1 MTSFSENITLQINI
15 SAGDIAYAKQTVHKQ
30 IEVHSQITERLL
42 IVDCIRPQKTK
53 VIDPEILFPEPE
65 YSKKVAKIIEIGKY
79 FEQTGLFKKVYYLK
93 KEDNLIKQLAK
104 KYQHSF
110 FTETHDSRAVTIMGY
125 WAGIE
130 LTETR
135 YVLHYDA
142 DMLIYQQKGYDWAID
157 AQKKMETMPEI
168 IISAPRNAPPS
179 EKTGDVP
186 TFHQGRPI
194 ESHDDYWVNDW
205 FAARCYLIDK
215 QKLSRYLPL
224 LRGKMLLEAMARKLT
239 NRSFPLAAEQIMFK
253 RIGSLGGSR
262 LILKTED
269 AWILHPV
276 YKKKEFVSTL
286 PRIFELI
293 DSNNIPEAQKGWED
307 MKWDIWKEF
316 LEKRNNK

>member
-1 MTSFSENITLQINI
+1 MNNITLQINI
-15 SAGDIAYAKQTVHKQ
+15 SAGDIAYAKETVHKQ
-30 IEVHSQITERLL
+30 ILVHEQIKERLL

-53 VIDPEILFPEPE
+53 VINPDIMFPEPE
-65 YSKKVAKIIEIGKY
+65 YSQKVGKIIQIGKY
-79 FEQTGLFKKVYYLK
+79 FEESGLFKKVYYLK
-93 KEDNLIKQLAK
+93 KEDKLINKLAK

-110 FTETHDSRAVTIMGY
+110 FSETHDSRAVTIMGY

-130 LTETR
+130 LAETR

-157 AQKKMETMPEI
+157 AQAKMQSMPEI

-194 ESHDDYWVNDW
+194 QSYEDYWVNDW

-215 QKLSRYLPL
+215 EKLNSFLPL
-224 LRGKMLLEAMARKLT
+224 LRGKMLIEAIARKAT

-253 RIGSLGGSR
+253 RIGSLGGKR
-262 LILKTED
+262 LILKTLD

-276 YKKKEFVSTL
+276 YKKENFTNALSK
-286 PRIFELI
+286 IFHLI
-293 DSNNIPEAQKGWED
+293 DSNQVPENQKGWED
-307 MKWDIWKEF
+307 MKWEDWDIF
-316 LEKRNNK
+316 LENSK